1 MLFRSSAQRFNIS
14 PVIDKLMAP
23 SPKPQPA
30 GEPVRFAVFNVALT
44 DGVIRYTDRVLKQEH
59 VIDQLHLGVPFV
71 SNLPSQID
79 VEVVPELKARIDGS
93 PLSLQGK
100 VLPFPFLF
108 QRGACPVAVFARRFL
123 PSRSHRHR
131 QA

>member
-1 MLFRSSAQRFNIS
+1 VSVFVPSAT
-14 PVIDKLMAP
+14 L
-23 SPKPQPA
+23 
-30 GEPVRFAVFNVALT
+30 ALAT
-44 DGVIRYTDRVLKQEH
+44 TGGASFGT
-59 VIDQLHLGVPFV
+59 V
-71 SNLPSQID
+71 STTRTLLPC
-79 VEVVPELKARIDGS
+79 R
-93 PLSLQGK
+93 LSRRPIEGK